1 MKLPRRQF
9 LHLAAGV
16 AAFPTIFRYAKAQ
29 AYPTRPMRLVVG
41 FAAGGPADITARL
54 IGQWLSERLGQPFVI
69 ENHPGGGSN
78 IAAEMVVHAP
88 PDGYTLLA
96 ATVANAFN
104 AALYEK
110 LSFNLVRDIE
120 PVAGVIRAPGVME
133 VNPTVPARTVPEF
146 IAYAKANPG
155 RINMASAGPGSAPHL
170 YGELFKTM
178 AGIDLVDVHYR
189 GSGPALPDLI
199 SGHVQ
204 VMFDPIVSSIG
215 HIRAGS
221 LRALAVTSAGRSEL
235 LPDIP
240 PIGDFVPGY
249 EAGGWQGLA
258 APKNTPREIVEALN
272 KEVNAGLADAKFK
285 ARVADLGATVL
296 AGSSADFAKFVAAET
311 EKWGKVIHAAHIKA
325 D

>member
-1 MKLPRRQF
+1 MKLPRRRF
-9 LHLAAGV
+9 LGLAAGV
-16 AAFPTIFRYAKAQ
+16 AAFPAMSRNATAQ
-29 AYPTRPMRLVVG
+29 TYPTRPVRLVVG

-54 IGQWLSERLGQPFVI
+54 MGQWLSERLGQPFII
-69 ENHPGGGSN
+69 EDHPGAGSN
-78 IAAEMVVHAP
+78 TAAEMVVHAP
-88 PDGYTLLA
+88 SDGYTLLA
-96 ATVANAFN
+96 VTVANAFN

-110 LSFNLVRDIE
+110 LSFNLLRDIE
-120 PVAGVIRAPGVME
+120 PIAGVIRAPGVME

-272 KEVNAGLADAKFK
+272 KRSQRR
-285 ARVADLGATVL
+285 AR
-296 AGSSADFAKFVAAET
+296 
-311 EKWGKVIHAAHIKA
+311 
-325 D
+325 

>member
-1 MKLPRRQF
+1 M
-9 LHLAAGV
+9 
-16 AAFPTIFRYAKAQ
+16 
-29 AYPTRPMRLVVG
+29 
-41 FAAGGPADITARL
+41 
-54 IGQWLSERLGQPFVI
+54 GQWLSERLGQPFIV
-69 ENHPGGGSN
+69 EDHPGAGSN

-221 LRALAVTSAGRSEL
+221 LRALAVTSVARSEL
-235 LPDIP
+235 LPDVP
-240 PIGDFVPGY
+240 TVGDFVPGY

-258 APKNTPREIVEALN
+258 APRNTPREIIETLN
-272 KEVNAGLADAKFK
+272 KEVNAGLADPKFK